1 MRALIAPIA
10 AALMIAGCSPGP
22 ADPET
27 LYQTSTITALMAG
40 AYDGRTRC
48 GQLTARGDFG
58 LGTFNALDG
67 EMVVLDGVVYQVR
80 VDDRVSRAGDAMRTP
95 FAVVTF
101 FDADAISTVVGPIAL
116 AQLRSQVDSLLAKP
130 NLPYAVRIDG
140 LFKRVTVRSV
150 PRQNRPYPELAEVV
164 KDQAIFELHDV
175 RGTVIGFALPQA
187 LGALNVAGH
196 HWHFL
201 TADRNAGGH
210 VLDLV
215 ADKVTICIDDCD
227 SLYVA
232 FAAAGKLTRAD
243 LTPPDP
249 DVLHRIENQPMC
261 RPTHPTLPFAGN
273 CA

>member
-1 MRALIAPIA
+1 MRTLIAPIA
-10 AALMIAGCSPGP
+10 TALMIAGCSPGP
-22 ADPET
+22 ADRET
-27 LYQTSTITALMAG
+27 LYQTSTIAALMAG
-40 AYDGRTRC
+40 AYDGRTTC
-48 GQLTARGDFG
+48 GQLAARGDFG

-67 EMVVLDGVVYQVR
+67 EMVVLDGVVYQAR
-80 VDDRVSRAGDAMRTP
+80 VDGQVSRAGDAVRTP

-101 FDADAISTVVGPIAL
+101 FDADATLTVVGPIAQP
-116 AQLRSQVDSLLAKP
+116 QLRSQVDSLLARP

-150 PRQNRPYPELAEVV
+150 PRQDRPYPGLAEVI
-164 KDQAIFELHDV
+164 KDQAVFELHDV

-187 LGALNVAGH
+187 LGSLNVVGH

-201 TADRNAGGH
+201 TADRGAGGH

-215 ADKVTICIDDCD
+215 ADKVTISIDDCD

-232 FAAAGKLTRAD
+232 FDAAGEFTRAD

-249 DVLHRIENQPMC
+249 DVLHRIKN
-261 RPTHPTLPFAGN
+261 
-273 CA
+273 

>member
-1 MRALIAPIA
+1 MKRLVAMFLAAGLLTGCAP
-10 AALMIAGCSPGP
+10 S
-22 ADPET
+22 ADRDK
-27 LYQTSTITALMAG
+27 LFQISTIGALMAG
-40 AYDGRTRC
+40 AYDGRTTC

-80 VDDRVSRAGDAMRTP
+80 VDGRGSRAGDTIRTP

-101 FDADAISTVVGPIAL
+101 FDADATSTVVGPIAQP
-116 AQLRSQVDSLLAKP
+116 QLRSQVDSLLAKP

-150 PRQNRPYPELAEVV
+150 PRQNRPYPGLAEVV
-164 KDQAIFELHDV
+164 KDQTVFELHDV

-187 LGALNVAGH
+187 LGGLNVAGH

-201 TADRNAGGH
+201 TADRSAGGH

-215 ADKVTICIDDCD
+215 ADEVTIAVDDCD

-232 FAAAGKLTRAD
+232 FDAAGEFARTD
-243 LTPPDP
+243 LTPPNP
-249 DVLHRIENQPMC
+249 DVLHRIEN
-261 RPTHPTLPFAGN
+261 
-273 CA
+273 